1 MIKNM
6 NKLEMLIQSAEGQYD
21 SNSEIFCYYLSCSL
35 LNIYKGRCNL
45 FITNKNANIKEEIL
59 IKHDRAIMEGNLRVE
74 SNFFNS
80 LPIQFSNKSDKP
92 AKIEIYIQNKLN
104 INPQG
109 VLFIDE
115 EVKTK
120 ILSYQIFIPII

>member
-1 MIKNM
+1 MY
-6 NKLEMLIQSAEGQYD
+6 KLEMLIQTAEAQYE
-21 SNSEIFCYYLSCSL
+21 SNSEIYCFHLSCSL

-45 FITNKNANIKEEIL
+45 FISNKDTNIKEEIL
-59 IKHDRAIMEGNLRVE
+59 IKHDRAIMEGNLRFDNE
-74 SNFFNS
+74 FFNA

-92 AKIEIYIQNKLN
+92 AKIEIYIQDKLN
-104 INPQG
+104 VNAQG
-109 VLFIDE
+109 ILFIDK